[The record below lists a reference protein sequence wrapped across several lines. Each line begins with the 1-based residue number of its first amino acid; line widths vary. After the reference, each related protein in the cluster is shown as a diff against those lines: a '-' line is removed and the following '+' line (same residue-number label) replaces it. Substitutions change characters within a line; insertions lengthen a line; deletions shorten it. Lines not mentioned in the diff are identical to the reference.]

1 MNRKVVFLDVDGTVV
16 NDKGIIPESTK
27 TAIRKAVENG
37 HKMVVCSGRSL
48 FQLPQMLLDLGFS
61 GMITA
66 AGAQVIAD
74 GKEIYHAVIDEEHRK
89 WISEYMEKNQ
99 FAFCFQT
106 DDGVVMNERSSQR
119 IFGIMTDMGI
129 TEEHLHQLVGD
140 TFIQEDVWN
149 NAKEEKLIYYDAPF
163 GVARVHAD
171 LEPYFDAV
179 ALSLSGA
186 DDYCGEVGING
197 IHKATGMKRY
207 LEYVGISRE
216 DSIAI
221 GDGPNDL
228 QMMEYAGIGIAMGNA
243 KDEVKERADMVTAHI
258 DEDGIY
264 LALEKLGLLS
274 D

>member
-1 MNRKVVFLDVDGTVV
+1 MNQKVVFLDVDGTIV
-16 NDKGIIPESTK
+16 NDKGIIPESAQI
-27 TAIRKAVENG
+27 AIRKAVENG
-37 HKMVVCSGRSL
+37 HKLVVCSGRSL

-61 GMITA
+61 GMVTA

-89 WISEYMEKNQ
+89 FIVDYMEKNN
-99 FAFCFQT
+99 FVYCFQT
-106 DDGVVMNERSSQR
+106 DAGVVMNKRSEQQ
-119 IFGIMTDMGI
+119 ILKIMSDMGI
-129 TEEHLHQLVGD
+129 TEEHLRQLVGEF
-140 TFIQEDVWN
+140 FIQEDVWN
-149 NAKEEKLIYYDAPF
+149 NEKEEKLIYYDAPF

-171 LEPYFDAV
+171 LEPYFDVV

-207 LEYVGISRE
+207 LEYVGIPRE

-228 QMMEYAGIGIAMGNA
+228 QMMDYAGIGIAMGNA
-243 KDEVKERADMVTAHI
+243 REEVKNRADMVTSHI
-258 DEDGIY
+258 DEDGLY
-264 LALEKLGLLS
+264 HALDRLGLLN
-274 D
+274 